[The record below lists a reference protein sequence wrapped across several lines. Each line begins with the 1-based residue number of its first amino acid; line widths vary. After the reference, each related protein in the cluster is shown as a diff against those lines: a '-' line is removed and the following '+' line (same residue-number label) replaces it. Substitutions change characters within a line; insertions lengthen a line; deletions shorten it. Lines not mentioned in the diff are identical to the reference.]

1 MASVTLWTRLEP
13 HPRDGSMQRS
23 LQAQVRDPLWMLA
36 RQWQIGEFQGEDA
49 GSPVQATMSVQSQP
63 LTGYA
68 PNDTGAGLVPYDP
81 AVPLEPHVERVPVTL
96 NVRGRAQLGRQAEML
111 IRAAVPAA
119 TADTVIAAI
128 RAAYPIAA
136 TAPPDAPED
145 ARGRAMRASLAGR
158 VVDGIALAAAY
169 TIEQAGGTPDPAL
182 PPEASLPGV
191 PAALAALAAYRASLY
206 SEPADDD
213 AWRARQLDYAATVT
227 STVAVPAAGSS
238 NGAGT
243 APPAAT
249 PPAAPPVS
257 APPAATSTTTL
268 VAEDFRGGE
277 LDWFS
282 FSLAAPPGGPAPGP
296 APGAATVSTFN
307 FLPTHVTFRGMPS
320 PRWWEL
326 EDSTTD
332 FGALAPDQVDLA
344 TMLVMEFAL
353 VFGND
358 WFCVPVPTQVGSLSQ
373 VTTLVVTDTFGI
385 RTAIEPTEQLAQPAG
400 SGRPWSMFKISG
412 AGGARSPFIM
422 TPPSCGVVMEGQPLE
437 DVYFLRDDMAA
448 LCWAVEHQLQGPLDA
463 PVDATQLAFDFDAA
477 FAPPP
482 LPNQVPGGPAQTY
495 VLENPVPANWIPMVP
510 VVSPAGAR
518 YFRRGVMVRPGYG
531 DVHAAARLLQPQQ
544 PLFVADESIPR
555 EGAEVTRYFRRARW
569 TDGSTVTWLA
579 HRNRPGRG
587 PGWSGLAFD
596 LVRPLPPA
604 PS

>member
-1 MASVTLWTRLEP
+1 M
-13 HPRDGSMQRS
+13 
-23 LQAQVRDPLWMLA
+23 
-36 RQWQIGEFQGEDA
+36 
-49 GSPVQATMSVQSQP
+49 SPS
-63 LTGYA
+63 
-68 PNDTGAGLVPYDP
+68 
-81 AVPLEPHVERVPVTL
+81 
-96 NVRGRAQLGRQAEML
+96 
-111 IRAAVPAA
+111 
-119 TADTVIAAI
+119 
-128 RAAYPIAA
+128 
-136 TAPPDAPED
+136 
-145 ARGRAMRASLAGR
+145 
-158 VVDGIALAAAY
+158 
-169 TIEQAGGTPDPAL
+169 
-182 PPEASLPGV
+182 PG
-191 PAALAALAAYRASLY
+191 PS
-206 SEPADDD
+206 
-213 AWRARQLDYAATVT
+213 
-227 STVAVPAAGSS
+227 
-238 NGAGT
+238 
-243 APPAAT
+243 
-249 PPAAPPVS
+249 
-257 APPAATSTTTL
+257 
-268 VAEDFRGGE
+268 
-277 LDWFS
+277 
-282 FSLAAPPGGPAPGP
+282 PGP
-296 APGAATVSTFN
+296 APATTTATVSTFN

-326 EDSTTD
+326 EDATTD

-344 TMLVMEFAL
+344 ALLVMEFAL

-385 RTAIEPTEQLAQPAG
+385 RTVIEPTEQLAQPEG
-400 SGRPWSMFKISG
+400 SGAPWSMFKISG

-422 TPPSCGVVMEGQPLE
+422 IPPSCGVVMEGQPLE

-482 LPNQVPGGPAQTY
+482 LPDQVPGGAAQTY

-510 VVSPAGAR
+510 VVSPTGAR

-555 EGAEVTRYFRRARW
+555 EGAEVTRYFRRTRW

-596 LVRPLPPA
+596 LARPLPPA
-604 PS
+604 P